1 MIWIGI
7 DPGQKGALAI
17 IGWDAA
23 LAEYDATA
31 RLEDGPLIIP
41 FDQDR
46 YIGALLAVETS
57 GVECVCCIEDVHSLP
72 REGVVAAHNFGRS
85 IGWLHGILDAIG
97 IPYQPITP
105 QKWKKEFGLNSDK
118 ANSIEVCKRLYPGV
132 NLLRT
137 ERSRKEDD
145 NMAEALLLSTYAK
158 RKF

>member
-23 LAEYDATA
+23 LAEFDATA

-46 YIGALLAVETS
+46 YIGTLLAVETS
-57 GVECVCCIEDVHSLP
+57 GVECVCCIEDVHSITGQGIASSF
-72 REGVVAAHNFGRS
+72 RFGVTY
-85 IGWLHGILDAIG
+85 GWLLGMLDAIG